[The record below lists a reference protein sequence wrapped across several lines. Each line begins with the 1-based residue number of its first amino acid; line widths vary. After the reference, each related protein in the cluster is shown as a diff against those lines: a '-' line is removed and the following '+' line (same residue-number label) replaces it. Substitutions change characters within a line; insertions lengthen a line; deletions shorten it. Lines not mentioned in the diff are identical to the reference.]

1 MAVSREG
8 NGRFE
13 VREFAVFRAVS
24 LLKKRDK
31 SRLGIIVTIQV
42 FSNFLDLLGVALIG
56 VLGALAVNGVQSR
69 PPGDRVSEVLEFLG
83 IGGLTFQNQ
92 VVVIGLLATT
102 VLISRTLISVF
113 FTRRTLFF
121 LSNKGAEIS
130 SDLFRRFISQR
141 LLEIQS
147 KSTQETLYIVTAGVS
162 SITVGLLGSLISL
175 ITDLFLL
182 VIISAGLFIVDP
194 SIAMASILIFGLI
207 SLLIYRYLHARARQL
222 GMESASYSVKCN
234 EKIVEVLSSYRELVV
249 RNRRSHYADEVG
261 IFRSKLAANQAESAF
276 MPNISKYIIETV
288 VILGMLVISATQFL
302 MEDASR
308 AVATLSV
315 FMAAGSRIAPAI
327 LRIQQC
333 AISIKGALGSAEP
346 TLDLIEELQGIELT
360 TEPKIECDF
369 RHEKFEGSVEFE
381 NVSLKYPGSDE
392 FALRDISF
400 SIPAGESIA
409 IVGPSGAGKT
419 SLADVLLGVIEPSK
433 GKVMI
438 SGLRPSEAIS
448 NWPGAI
454 GYVPQD
460 VVIVSGS
467 IRENIGLGFPP
478 EFLGDSRIL
487 ESVKY
492 AQLQEFV
499 NDLPLGLDTEV
510 GERGARLS
518 GGQRQ
523 RIGIA
528 RSLFTHPKLL
538 ILDEATSSLD
548 GSTESD
554 VTNAISALA
563 GKLTLITIAH
573 RLSTIRNATQVLYL
587 EDGCLLAQGTLTE
600 VRAKIPTFDKLA
612 ADMGL

>member
-1 MAVSREG
+1 MKVSAARNERFQIRES
-8 NGRFE
+8 
-13 VREFAVFRAVS
+13 AVFRAVS

-69 PPGDRVSEVLEFLG
+69 PPGDRVSEVLRFLG
-83 IGGLTFQNQ
+83 IDGLTFQNQ

-141 LLEIQS
+141 LLDIQS

-182 VIISAGLFIVDP
+182 VIISAGLFLVDP
-194 SIAMASILIFGLI
+194 SIAMASIMIFGLI

-222 GMESASYSVKCN
+222 GMESASYSIKCN

-249 RNRRSHYADEVG
+249 RNRRTYYADEVSV
-261 IFRSKLAANQAESAF
+261 FRAKLAANQAESAF

-346 TLDLIEELQGIELT
+346 TLDLINQLQSIHIRQEAQV
-360 TEPKIECDF
+360 EYDF
-369 RHEKFEGSVEFE
+369 NHENFDGFVEFE
-381 NVSLKYPGSDE
+381 NVSLKYPGSED
-392 FALRDISF
+392 FALRNVSF

-419 SLADVLLGVIEPSK
+419 SLADVLLGVIEPST
-433 GKVMI
+433 GRVTI
-438 SGLRPSEAIS
+438 SGLPPSEAILS
-448 NWPGAI
+448 WPGAI

-467 IRENIGLGFPP
+467 IRENIGLGFPTKV
-478 EFLGDSRIL
+478 LTDSKIL
-487 ESVKY
+487 KSVEY
-492 AQLQEFV
+492 AQLNELVQE
-499 NDLPLGLDTEV
+499 LPLGLDTEV
-510 GERGARLS
+510 GERGTRLS

-528 RSLFTHPKLL
+528 RSLFTNPKLL

-548 GSTESD
+548 GATESE
-554 VTNAISALA
+554 VTNAISGLA
-563 GKLTLITIAH
+563 GKLTLVTIAH

-587 EDGCLLAQGTLTE
+587 DEGSLIAQGTLSE
-600 VRAKIPTFDKLA
+600 VRAKIPAFDKLA
-612 ADMGL
+612 AEMGL